1 MGILFLAFWGTSTL
15 FSKEL
20 HQFTFLPAV
29 VKSSLS
35 LLSCEHLFF
44 CGLFDD
50 SHSDR
55 YEMVSHCCF
64 DMPWRGEMT
73 THSSILALTEEPGG
87 LYEVTQMSDFSF
99 ISLIGISLMI
109 SAVKH
114 FFMCLLAIC
123 MPF

>member
-1 MGILFLAFWGTSTL
+1 MAILFLAFWGTSTL

-50 SHSDR
+50 SHSDGMR
-55 YEMVSHCCF
+55 WYLIVVLICI
-64 DMPWRGEMT
+64 GE
-73 THSSILALTEEPGG
+73 G
-87 LYEVTQMSDFSF
+87 
-99 ISLIGISLMI
+99 
-109 SAVKH
+109 K
-114 FFMCLLAIC
+114 
-123 MPF
+123 